1 MICKYILYFSYSN
14 IHMTMKNNKIALL
27 ISTLSLSIIM
37 TSCSDS
43 LSDNT
48 DGRLRYW
55 ISTLASDDFEGRAPG
70 TEGGQLTKN
79 FISQTFQ
86 DLDLDSIDGNY
97 FLDVPTS
104 EITLKDSSYLTLSFR
119 GNDRKMIN
127 GKEVVFWTKQARDYR
142 KIRDSEVVFVG
153 YGIVAPEYNWNDY
166 EGIDVTGKTVVILV
180 NDPGFATG
188 KLRLFNGRSMTYYG
202 RWTYKFEEAARQG
215 AAAAII
221 VHEEEPAAY
230 PWSVVENSWQG
241 PQLDLQRDD
250 LGADRVTLEG
260 WIRDKSLNDVLNFT
274 GFDYD
279 GLKQIALEKT
289 FSAFPLRGLTL
300 SSEIHNKV
308 RYLQSHNIAAIKKGN
323 VRPDEY
329 ILFMAHW
336 DHLGIMEL
344 TEPGQDIIVNGAVD
358 NATGVASVLEFAK
371 RFSEVETDRS
381 IMFLA
386 VTLEESGL
394 LGSEYFAKY
403 PPVDLSNIVAGF
415 NYDAILP
422 TGLTNDMVVVGY
434 GASELEDL
442 LEQELEKSGR
452 YINPDP
458 NPEKGYF
465 YRSDHIS
472 LAKRGVPMLYA
483 DGGFDLV
490 EGGKDAG
497 FAIEEEYRLNAYHGV
512 ADEYEESWN
521 LEGLN
526 QSIDVIFNISKE
538 LANNSQWPNWYEGN
552 EFKSTRDISRSGK

>member
-1 MICKYILYFSYSN
+1 
-14 IHMTMKNNKIALL
+14 MTMQINKTHSLL
-27 ISTLSLSIIM
+27 FLVGIFIFI

-43 LSDNT
+43 LSDTT

-55 ISTLASDDFEGRAPG
+55 ISTLSSDEFEGRAPG
-70 TEGGQLTKN
+70 TQGGQLTKN
-79 FISQTFQ
+79 FISKTFQ
-86 DLDLDSIDGNY
+86 DLNLDPVNDSY

-119 GNDRKMIN
+119 GNDRKMIT
-127 GKEVVFWTKQARDYR
+127 GDEVVFWTKQAREYR

-166 EGIDVTGKTVVILV
+166 EGIDVKGKTVVILV

-215 AAAAII
+215 AAAAIVI
-221 VHEEEPAAY
+221 HEEEPAAY

-250 LGADRVTLEG
+250 LGADRVILEG
-260 WIRDKSLNDVLNFT
+260 WIRDSTLTDVLNFT
-274 GFDYD
+274 GFNYES
-279 GLKQIALEKT
+279 LKEIALEKT

-308 RYLQSHNIAAIKKGN
+308 RYLQSHNIAAVKKGS
-323 VRPDEY
+323 VQPDEY

-336 DHLGIMEL
+336 DHLGFME
-344 TEPGQDIIVNGAVD
+344 GAQIGDDKIANGAVD
-358 NATGVASVLEFAK
+358 NATGVAAVFEFAK
-371 RFSEVETDRS
+371 RFSEIETDRS

-403 PPVDLSNIVAGF
+403 PPIDLSNIVAGF

-442 LEQELEKSGR
+442 LEDELSKSGR

-458 NPEKGYF
+458 NPDKGYF

-472 LAKRGVPMLYA
+472 FAKRGVPVLYA

-490 EGGKDAG
+490 DGGKEAG
-497 FAIEEEYRLNAYHGV
+497 FVIEEQYRLDAYHGV
-512 ADEYEESWN
+512 ADEYDESWN
-521 LEGLN
+521 LDGLN

-538 LANNSQWPNWYEGN
+538 LANSSQWPNWYEGN
-552 EFKSTRDISRSGK
+552 EFKSIRDASRSGK

>member
-1 MICKYILYFSYSN
+1 
-14 IHMTMKNNKIALL
+14 MKINKIHFSLIFLL
-27 ISTLSLSIIM
+27 GILIFI

-43 LSDNT
+43 LSDTT

-55 ISTLASDDFEGRAPG
+55 ISTLSSDEFEGRAPG

-79 FISQTFQ
+79 FISKTFQ
-86 DLDLDSIDGNY
+86 NLNLDPVDGSY
-97 FLDVPTS
+97 FLDVPAS

-119 GNDRKMIN
+119 GNDRKMIT
-127 GKEVVFWTKQARDYR
+127 GDEVVFWTKQARDYR

-166 EGIDVTGKTVVILV
+166 EGIDVKGKTVVILI

-250 LGADRVTLEG
+250 LGADRVILEG
-260 WIRDKSLNDVLNFT
+260 WIKDSILNDVLNFT

-279 GLKQIALEKT
+279 SLKQIALEKT

-308 RYLQSHNIAAIKKGN
+308 RYLQSHNIAAVKKGISH
-323 VRPDEY
+323 PDEY

-336 DHLGIMEL
+336 DHLGIVNSSQ
-344 TEPGQDIIVNGAVD
+344 PGENNIMNGAVD
-358 NATGVASVLEFAK
+358 NATGVAAILEFAK

-403 PPVDLSNIVAGF
+403 PPIDLANIVAGF
-415 NYDAILP
+415 NYDGILP

-442 LEQELEKSGR
+442 LENELVKSGR

-472 LAKRGVPMLYA
+472 FAKRGVPVLYA

-490 EGGKDAG
+490 AGGKVAG
-497 FAIEEEYRLNAYHGV
+497 FLIEEEYRVDAYHGV
-512 ADEYEESWN
+512 ADEYDESWD
-521 LEGLN
+521 LDGLN
-526 QSIDVIFNISKE
+526 QSIDVIFNISNE
-538 LANNSQWPNWYEGN
+538 LANSQQWPNWYDGN
-552 EFKSTRDISRSGK
+552 EFKSIRDASREGK

>member
-1 MICKYILYFSYSN
+1 
-14 IHMTMKNNKIALL
+14 MTMQINKTHSLL
-27 ISTLSLSIIM
+27 FLVGIFIFI

-43 LSDNT
+43 LSDTT

-55 ISTLASDDFEGRAPG
+55 ISTLSSDEFEGRAPG
-70 TEGGQLTKN
+70 TQGGQLTKN
-79 FISQTFQ
+79 FISKTFQ
-86 DLDLDSIDGNY
+86 DLNLDPVNDSY

-119 GNDRKMIN
+119 GNDRKMIT
-127 GKEVVFWTKQARDYR
+127 GDEVVFWTKQAREYR

-166 EGIDVTGKTVVILV
+166 EGIDVKGKTVVILV

-215 AAAAII
+215 AAAAIV

-250 LGADRVTLEG
+250 LGADRVILEG
-260 WIRDKSLNDVLNFT
+260 WIRDSTLTDVLNFT
-274 GFDYD
+274 GFNYES
-279 GLKQIALEKT
+279 LKEIALEKT

-308 RYLQSHNIAAIKKGN
+308 RYLQSHNIAAVKKGSAQ
-323 VRPDEY
+323 PDEY

-336 DHLGIMEL
+336 DHLGCME
-344 TEPGQDIIVNGAVD
+344 GAQIGDDKIANGAVD
-358 NATGVASVLEFAK
+358 NATGVAAVFELAK
-371 RFSEVETDRS
+371 RFSEIETDRY

-386 VTLEESGL
+386 ITLEESGL

-403 PPVDLSNIVAGF
+403 PPINLSNIVAGF

-442 LEQELEKSGR
+442 LEDELSKSGR

-458 NPEKGYF
+458 NPDKGYF

-472 LAKRGVPMLYA
+472 FAKRGVPVLYA

-490 EGGKDAG
+490 DGGKEAG
-497 FAIEEEYRLNAYHGV
+497 FIIEEQYRLDAYHGV
-512 ADEYEESWN
+512 ADEYNESWN
-521 LEGLN
+521 LDGLN

-538 LANNSQWPNWYEGN
+538 LANSSQWPNWYEGN
-552 EFKSTRDISRSGK
+552 EFKSIRDASRSGK

>member
-1 MICKYILYFSYSN
+1 
-14 IHMTMKNNKIALL
+14 MKINKIHSLL
-27 ISTLSLSIIM
+27 FLLGISIFISN
-37 TSCSDS
+37 CSDS
-43 LSDNT
+43 LSDTT

-55 ISTLASDDFEGRAPG
+55 ISTLSSDEFEGRAPG

-79 FISQTFQ
+79 FISKTFQ
-86 DLDLDSIDGNY
+86 DFDLDPVDGSY
-97 FLDVPTS
+97 FLDVPAS

-119 GNDRKMIN
+119 GNDRKMIT
-127 GKEVVFWTKQARDYR
+127 GDEVVFWTKQARDYR

-166 EGIDVTGKTVVILV
+166 EGVDVKGKTVVILI

-250 LGADRVTLEG
+250 LGADRVILEG
-260 WIRDKSLNDVLNFT
+260 WIKDNILNDVLNFT

-279 GLKQIALEKT
+279 SLKQIALEKT

-308 RYLQSHNIAAIKKGN
+308 RYLQSHNIVAVKKGI
-323 VRPDEY
+323 VYPDEY

-336 DHLGIMEL
+336 DHLGMIDSTQPGENNIM
-344 TEPGQDIIVNGAVD
+344 NGAVD
-358 NATGVASVLEFAK
+358 NATGVAAILEFAK

-403 PPVDLSNIVAGF
+403 PPIDLANIVAGF
-415 NYDAILP
+415 NYDGILP

-442 LEQELEKSGR
+442 LENELAKSGR

-472 LAKRGVPMLYA
+472 FAKRGVPVLYA

-490 EGGKDAG
+490 AGGKEAG
-497 FAIEEEYRLNAYHGV
+497 FLIEEQYRVDAYHGV
-512 ADEYEESWN
+512 ADEYDESWD
-521 LEGLN
+521 LDGLN
-526 QSIDVIFNISKE
+526 QSIDVIFNISNE
-538 LANNSQWPNWYEGN
+538 LANSQQWPNWYDGN
-552 EFKSTRDISRSGK
+552 EFKSIRDASREGK

>member
-260 WIRDKSLNDVLNFT
+260 WIRDESLNDVLNFT

-386 VTLEESGL
+386 VTLEESAL

>member
-1 MICKYILYFSYSN
+1 
-14 IHMTMKNNKIALL
+14 MKINKIHSLL
-27 ISTLSLSIIM
+27 FLLGISIFISN
-37 TSCSDS
+37 CSDS
-43 LSDNT
+43 LSDTT

-55 ISTLASDDFEGRAPG
+55 ISTLSSDEFEGRAPG

-79 FISQTFQ
+79 FISKTFQ
-86 DLDLDSIDGNY
+86 DFDLDPVDGSY
-97 FLDVPTS
+97 FLDVPAS

-119 GNDRKMIN
+119 GNDRKMIT
-127 GKEVVFWTKQARDYR
+127 GDEVVFWTKQARDYR

-166 EGIDVTGKTVVILV
+166 EGVDVKGKTVVILI

-250 LGADRVTLEG
+250 LGADRVILEG
-260 WIRDKSLNDVLNFT
+260 WIKDNILNDVLNFT

-279 GLKQIALEKT
+279 SLKQIALEKT

-308 RYLQSHNIAAIKKGN
+308 RYLQSHNIAAVKKGI
-323 VRPDEY
+323 VYPEEY

-336 DHLGIMEL
+336 DHLGMIDSTQPGENNIM
-344 TEPGQDIIVNGAVD
+344 NGAVD
-358 NATGVASVLEFAK
+358 NATGVAAILEFAK

-403 PPVDLSNIVAGF
+403 PPIDLANIVAGF
-415 NYDAILP
+415 NYDGILP

-442 LEQELEKSGR
+442 LENELAKSGR

-472 LAKRGVPMLYA
+472 FAKRGVPVLYA

-490 EGGKDAG
+490 AGGKEAG
-497 FAIEEEYRLNAYHGV
+497 FLIEEQYRVDAYHGV
-512 ADEYEESWN
+512 ADEYDESWD
-521 LEGLN
+521 LDGLN
-526 QSIDVIFNISKE
+526 QSIDVIFNISNE
-538 LANNSQWPNWYEGN
+538 LANSQQWPNWYDGN
-552 EFKSTRDISRSGK
+552 EFKSIRDASREGK

>member
-1 MICKYILYFSYSN
+1 MKINKTHFLITILVS
-14 IHMTMKNNKIALL
+14 LL
-27 ISTLSLSIIM
+27 LLTN
-37 TSCSDS
+37 CSDS
-43 LSDNT
+43 LSDTT

-55 ISTLASDDFEGRAPG
+55 ISTLSSDEFEGRAPG

-86 DLDLDSIDGNY
+86 DFNLDPIDGNY
-97 FLDVPTS
+97 FLEVPTS
-104 EITLKDSSYLTLSFR
+104 ELTLKNSSYLTLSFR
-119 GNDRKMIN
+119 GNDRKMIT
-127 GKEVVFWTKQARDYR
+127 GKEVVFWTKQTREYR

-166 EGIDVTGKTVVILV
+166 EGVDVKGKTVVILV

-241 PQLDLQRDD
+241 PQLDLQRED
-250 LGADRVTLEG
+250 LGADRVILEA
-260 WIRDKSLNDVLNFT
+260 WIRDDTLNDVLNFT
-274 GFDYD
+274 GFNYES
-279 GLKQIALEKT
+279 LKEIALEKT
-289 FSAFPLRGLTL
+289 FSAFSLRGLTL

-308 RYLQSHNIAAIKKGN
+308 RYLQSHNIAAVKKGS

-336 DHLGIMEL
+336 DHLGVMDSIK
-344 TEPGQDIIVNGAVD
+344 PGEDNIVNGAVD
-358 NATGVASVLEFAK
+358 NATGVAAVLEFAK
-371 RFSEVETDRS
+371 RFSEINTHRS

-403 PPVDLSNIVAGF
+403 PPIDLTNIVAGF

-442 LEQELEKSGR
+442 LEDELEKSGR
-452 YINPDP
+452 YVNPDP

-490 EGGKDAG
+490 KGGKEAG
-497 FAIEEEYRLNAYHGV
+497 FLIEEQYRLDAYHGV
-512 ADEYEESWN
+512 ADEYDESWD

-526 QSIDVIFNISKE
+526 QSIDVIFNISNE
-538 LANNSQWPNWYEGN
+538 LANSSQWPNWYEGN
-552 EFKSTRDISRSGK
+552 EFKSIRDLSRAGR

>member
-1 MICKYILYFSYSN
+1 
-14 IHMTMKNNKIALL
+14 
-27 ISTLSLSIIM
+27 
-37 TSCSDS
+37 
-43 LSDNT
+43 
-48 DGRLRYW
+48 
-55 ISTLASDDFEGRAPG
+55 
-70 TEGGQLTKN
+70 
-79 FISQTFQ
+79 
-86 DLDLDSIDGNY
+86 
-97 FLDVPTS
+97 
-104 EITLKDSSYLTLSFR
+104 
-119 GNDRKMIN
+119 
-127 GKEVVFWTKQARDYR
+127 
-142 KIRDSEVVFVG
+142 
-153 YGIVAPEYNWNDY
+153 
-166 EGIDVTGKTVVILV
+166 
-180 NDPGFATG
+180 
-188 KLRLFNGRSMTYYG
+188 
-202 RWTYKFEEAARQG
+202 
-215 AAAAII
+215 
-221 VHEEEPAAY
+221 
-230 PWSVVENSWQG
+230 
-241 PQLDLQRDD
+241 
-250 LGADRVTLEG
+250 
-260 WIRDKSLNDVLNFT
+260 
-274 GFDYD
+274 
-279 GLKQIALEKT
+279 
-289 FSAFPLRGLTL
+289 
-300 SSEIHNKV
+300 
-308 RYLQSHNIAAIKKGN
+308 
-323 VRPDEY
+323 
-329 ILFMAHW
+329 MAHW
-336 DHLGIMEL
+336 DHLGMMEL

-497 FAIEEEYRLNAYHGV
+497 FAIGEEYRLNAYHGV

>member
-1 MICKYILYFSYSN
+1 
-14 IHMTMKNNKIALL
+14 MKINKIHSSLL
-27 ISTLSLSIIM
+27 FLLGISIFI

-43 LSDNT
+43 LSDTT

-55 ISTLASDDFEGRAPG
+55 ISTLSSDEFEGRAPG

-79 FISQTFQ
+79 FISKTFQ
-86 DLDLDSIDGNY
+86 NLNLEPVDGSY
-97 FLDVPTS
+97 FLDVPAS

-119 GNDRKMIN
+119 GNDRKMIT
-127 GKEVVFWTKQARDYR
+127 GDEVVFWTKQARDYR

-153 YGIVAPEYNWNDY
+153 YGIVAPEYNWDDY
-166 EGIDVTGKTVVILV
+166 EGIDVKGKTVVILI

-250 LGADRVTLEG
+250 LGADRVILEG
-260 WIRDKSLNDVLNFT
+260 WIKDSILNDVLNFT

-279 GLKQIALEKT
+279 SLKQIALEKT

-308 RYLQSHNIAAIKKGN
+308 RYLQSHNIAAVKKGIAY
-323 VRPDEY
+323 PDEY

-336 DHLGIMEL
+336 DHLGIVNSSQ
-344 TEPGQDIIVNGAVD
+344 PGENNIMNGAVD
-358 NATGVASVLEFAK
+358 NATGVAAILEFAK

-403 PPVDLSNIVAGF
+403 PPIDLANIVAGF
-415 NYDAILP
+415 NYDGILP

-442 LEQELEKSGR
+442 LENELVKSGR

-472 LAKRGVPMLYA
+472 FAKRGVPVLYA

-490 EGGKDAG
+490 AGGKEAG
-497 FAIEEEYRLNAYHGV
+497 FLIEEEYRVDAYHGV
-512 ADEYEESWN
+512 ADEYDESWD
-521 LEGLN
+521 LDGLN
-526 QSIDVIFNISKE
+526 QSIDVIFNISNE
-538 LANNSQWPNWYEGN
+538 LANSQQWPNWYDGN
-552 EFKSTRDISRSGK
+552 EFKSIRDASREGK

>member
-1 MICKYILYFSYSN
+1 
-14 IHMTMKNNKIALL
+14 MKINKIHSLL
-27 ISTLSLSIIM
+27 FLLGISIFISN
-37 TSCSDS
+37 CSDS
-43 LSDNT
+43 LSDTT

-55 ISTLASDDFEGRAPG
+55 ISTLSSDEFEGRAPG

-79 FISQTFQ
+79 FISKTFQ
-86 DLDLDSIDGNY
+86 DFDLDPVDGSY
-97 FLDVPTS
+97 FLDVPAS

-119 GNDRKMIN
+119 GNDRKMIT
-127 GKEVVFWTKQARDYR
+127 GDEVVFWTKQARDYR

-166 EGIDVTGKTVVILV
+166 EGVDVKGKTVVILI

-250 LGADRVTLEG
+250 LGADRVILEG
-260 WIRDKSLNDVLNFT
+260 WIKDNILNDVLNFT

-279 GLKQIALEKT
+279 SLKQIALEKT

-308 RYLQSHNIAAIKKGN
+308 RYLQSHNIAAVKKGI
-323 VRPDEY
+323 VYPDEY

-336 DHLGIMEL
+336 DHLGMIDSTQPGENNIM
-344 TEPGQDIIVNGAVD
+344 NGAVD
-358 NATGVASVLEFAK
+358 NATGVAAILEFAK

-403 PPVDLSNIVAGF
+403 PPIDLANIVAGF
-415 NYDAILP
+415 NYDGILP

-442 LEQELEKSGR
+442 LENELAKSGR

-472 LAKRGVPMLYA
+472 FAKRGVPVLYA

-490 EGGKDAG
+490 AGGKEAG
-497 FAIEEEYRLNAYHGV
+497 FLIEEQYRVDAYHGV
-512 ADEYEESWN
+512 ADEYDQSWD
-521 LEGLN
+521 LDGLN
-526 QSIDVIFNISKE
+526 QSIDVIFNISNE
-538 LANNSQWPNWYEGN
+538 LANSQQWPNWYDGN
-552 EFKSTRDISRSGK
+552 EFKSIRDASREGK

>member
-1 MICKYILYFSYSN
+1 
-14 IHMTMKNNKIALL
+14 MKINKIHSLL
-27 ISTLSLSIIM
+27 FLLGISIFISN
-37 TSCSDS
+37 CSDS
-43 LSDNT
+43 LSDTT

-55 ISTLASDDFEGRAPG
+55 ISTLSSDEFEGRAPG

-79 FISQTFQ
+79 FISKTFQ
-86 DLDLDSIDGNY
+86 DFDLDPVDGSY
-97 FLDVPTS
+97 FLDVPAS

-119 GNDRKMIN
+119 GNDRKMIT
-127 GKEVVFWTKQARDYR
+127 GDEVVFWTKQARDYR

-166 EGIDVTGKTVVILV
+166 EGVDVKGKTVVILI

-250 LGADRVTLEG
+250 LGADRVILEG
-260 WIRDKSLNDVLNFT
+260 WIKDNILNDVLNFT

-279 GLKQIALEKT
+279 SLKQIALEKT

-308 RYLQSHNIAAIKKGN
+308 RYLQSHNIAAVKKGI
-323 VRPDEY
+323 VYPDEY

-336 DHLGIMEL
+336 DHLGMIDSTQPGENNIM
-344 TEPGQDIIVNGAVD
+344 NGAVD
-358 NATGVASVLEFAK
+358 NATGVAAILEFAK

-403 PPVDLSNIVAGF
+403 PPIDLANIVAGF
-415 NYDAILP
+415 NYDGILP

-442 LEQELEKSGR
+442 LENELAKSGR

-472 LAKRGVPMLYA
+472 FAKRGVPVLYA

-490 EGGKDAG
+490 AGGKEAG
-497 FAIEEEYRLNAYHGV
+497 FLIEEQYRVDAYHGV
-512 ADEYEESWN
+512 ADEYDESWD
-521 LEGLN
+521 LDGLN
-526 QSIDVIFNISKE
+526 QSIDVIFNISNE
-538 LANNSQWPNWYEGN
+538 LANSQQWPNWYDGN
-552 EFKSTRDISRSGK
+552 EFKSIRDTSREGK

>member
-1 MICKYILYFSYSN
+1 
-14 IHMTMKNNKIALL
+14 MTMKINKNHLYCYIALFLFL
-27 ISTLSLSIIM
+27 ISG
-37 TSCSDS
+37 CSDS
-43 LSDNT
+43 LSDTT

-55 ISTLASDDFEGRAPG
+55 ISTLSSDKFEGRAPG
-70 TEGGQLTKN
+70 TEGGKLTKN
-79 FISQTFQ
+79 FISKTFQ
-86 DLDLDSIDGNY
+86 DLDLDPINGNY
-97 FLDVPTS
+97 LLEVPAS

-119 GNDRKMIN
+119 GNDRKMIT
-127 GKEVVFWTKQARDYR
+127 GQEVVFWTKHAREYR

-166 EGIDVTGKTVVILV
+166 DGIDVEGKTVVILI

-215 AAAAII
+215 ASAAII
-221 VHEEEPAAY
+221 IHEDEPAAY

-250 LGADRVTLEG
+250 LGADRVILEG
-260 WIRDKSLNDVLNFT
+260 WIRDNTINEVLNFT
-274 GFDYD
+274 GFDYES
-279 GLKQIALEKT
+279 LKEIALEKT
-289 FSAFPLRGLTL
+289 FSAFSLRGLTL

-308 RYLQSHNIAAIKKGN
+308 RYLQSHNVAAIKKGFLK
-323 VRPDEY
+323 PEEY

-336 DHLGIMEL
+336 DHLGIMK
-344 TEPGQDIIVNGAVD
+344 DVKDNKDNIANGAVD
-358 NATGVASVLEFAK
+358 NATGVAAVLEFAK
-371 RFSEVETDRS
+371 RFSDVKTERS
-381 IMFLA
+381 VMFLA
-386 VTLEESGL
+386 ITLEESGL

-403 PPVDLSNIVAGF
+403 PPIELSNIVAGF

-442 LEQELEKSGR
+442 LEVELEKSNR

-472 LAKRGVPMLYA
+472 FAKRGVPVLYA

-490 EGGKDAG
+490 GGGKEAG
-497 FAIEEEYRLNAYHGV
+497 FLIEEKYRMDAYHGV
-512 ADEYEESWN
+512 EDEYDKSWD
-521 LEGLN
+521 LDGLN
-526 QSIDVIFNISKE
+526 QSIDVIFNISND
-538 LANNSQWPNWYEGN
+538 LANSSQWPNWYEGN
-552 EFKSTRDISRSGK
+552 EFKSIRDLSRGNK

>member
-1 MICKYILYFSYSN
+1 
-14 IHMTMKNNKIALL
+14 MTMKINKTQFLL
-27 ISTLSLSIIM
+27 TILSVSIILM
-37 TSCSDS
+37 SCSDS
-43 LSDNT
+43 LSDTT

-55 ISTLASDDFEGRAPG
+55 ISTLASDEFEGRAPG

-79 FISQTFQ
+79 FISKTFQ
-86 DLDLDSIDGNY
+86 DLDLEPVNGNY
-97 FLDVPTS
+97 LLDVPAS
-104 EITLKDSSYLTLSFR
+104 EITLKDSSYLTMSFR
-119 GNDRKMIN
+119 GNDRKMIA
-127 GKEVVFWTKQARDYR
+127 GKEVVFWTKQAREYR

-166 EGIDVTGKTVVILV
+166 EGIDVQGKTVVILI

-250 LGADRVTLEG
+250 LGADRVILEG
-260 WIRDKSLNDVLNFT
+260 WIRDNALDDILNFT
-274 GFDYD
+274 GFNYES
-279 GLKQIALEKT
+279 LKEIALEKT
-289 FSAFPLRGLTL
+289 FSPFSLRGLTL

-308 RYLQSHNIAAIKKGN
+308 RYLLSHNVAALKKGTEKA
-323 VRPDEY
+323 DEY

-336 DHLGIMEL
+336 DHLGIMDGI
-344 TEPGQDIIVNGAVD
+344 EPGEDSIANGAVD
-358 NATGVASVLEFAK
+358 NATGIAAVLEFAK
-371 RFSEVETDRS
+371 RFSEIDTQRS

-386 VTLEESGL
+386 LTLEESGL

-403 PPVDLSNIVAGF
+403 PPIDLDNIVAGF

-442 LEQELEKSGR
+442 LEDELVKSGR

-472 LAKRGVPMLYA
+472 FAKRGVPVLYA

-490 EGGKDAG
+490 DGGREIG
-497 FAIEEEYRLNAYHGV
+497 FIIEEQYRLDAYHGV
-512 ADEYEESWN
+512 ADEYDESWN
-521 LEGLN
+521 LDGLN
-526 QSIDVIFNISKE
+526 QSIDVIFNISNE
-538 LANNSQWPNWYEGN
+538 LANSSQWPNWYEGN
-552 EFKSTRDISRSGK
+552 EFKAIRDLSRSSQ

>member
-1 MICKYILYFSYSN
+1 
-14 IHMTMKNNKIALL
+14 MKINKIHSSLIFLL
-27 ISTLSLSIIM
+27 GISIFI

-43 LSDNT
+43 LSDTT

-55 ISTLASDDFEGRAPG
+55 ISTLSSDEFEGRAPG

-79 FISQTFQ
+79 FISKTFQ
-86 DLDLDSIDGNY
+86 NLNLDPVDGSY
-97 FLDVPTS
+97 FLDVPAS

-119 GNDRKMIN
+119 GNDRKMIT
-127 GKEVVFWTKQARDYR
+127 GDEVVFWTKQARDYR

-166 EGIDVTGKTVVILV
+166 EGIDVKGKTVVILI

-250 LGADRVTLEG
+250 LGADRVILEG
-260 WIRDKSLNDVLNFT
+260 WIKDSILNDVLNFT

-279 GLKQIALEKT
+279 SLKQIALEKT

-308 RYLQSHNIAAIKKGN
+308 RYLQSHNIAAIKKGIAY
-323 VRPDEY
+323 PDEY

-336 DHLGIMEL
+336 DHLGIVNSSQ
-344 TEPGQDIIVNGAVD
+344 PGENNIKNGAVD
-358 NATGVASVLEFAK
+358 NATGVAAILEFAK

-403 PPVDLSNIVAGF
+403 PPIDLANIVAGF
-415 NYDAILP
+415 NYDGILP

-442 LEQELEKSGR
+442 LENELVKSGR

-472 LAKRGVPMLYA
+472 FAKRGVPVLYA

-490 EGGKDAG
+490 AGGKEAG
-497 FAIEEEYRLNAYHGV
+497 FLIEEEYRVDAYHGV
-512 ADEYEESWN
+512 ADEYDESWD
-521 LEGLN
+521 LDGLN
-526 QSIDVIFNISKE
+526 QSIDVIFNISNE
-538 LANNSQWPNWYEGN
+538 LANSQQWPNWYDGN
-552 EFKSTRDISRSGK
+552 EFKSIRDASREGK

>member
-1 MICKYILYFSYSN
+1 
-14 IHMTMKNNKIALL
+14 MKINKIHSSLIFLL
-27 ISTLSLSIIM
+27 GISIFI

-43 LSDNT
+43 LSDTT

-55 ISTLASDDFEGRAPG
+55 ISTLSSDEFEGRAPG

-79 FISQTFQ
+79 FISKTFQ
-86 DLDLDSIDGNY
+86 NLNLDPVDGSY
-97 FLDVPTS
+97 FLDVPAS

-119 GNDRKMIN
+119 GNDRKMIT
-127 GKEVVFWTKQARDYR
+127 GDEVVFWTKQARDYR

-166 EGIDVTGKTVVILV
+166 EGIDVKGKTVVILI

-250 LGADRVTLEG
+250 LGADRVILEG
-260 WIRDKSLNDVLNFT
+260 WIKDGILNDVLNFT

-279 GLKQIALEKT
+279 SLKQIALEKT

-308 RYLQSHNIAAIKKGN
+308 RYLQSHNIAAVKKGISH
-323 VRPDEY
+323 PDEY

-336 DHLGIMEL
+336 DHLGIVNSSQ
-344 TEPGQDIIVNGAVD
+344 PGENNIMNGAVD
-358 NATGVASVLEFAK
+358 NATGVAAILEFAK

-403 PPVDLSNIVAGF
+403 PPIDLANIVAGF
-415 NYDAILP
+415 NYDGILP

-442 LEQELEKSGR
+442 LENELVKSGR

-472 LAKRGVPMLYA
+472 FAKRGVPVLYA

-490 EGGKDAG
+490 AGGKEAG
-497 FAIEEEYRLNAYHGV
+497 FLIEEEYRVDAYHGV
-512 ADEYEESWN
+512 ADEYDESWD
-521 LEGLN
+521 LDGLN
-526 QSIDVIFNISKE
+526 QSIDVIFNISNE
-538 LANNSQWPNWYEGN
+538 LANSQQWPNWYDGN
-552 EFKSTRDISRSGK
+552 EFKSIRDASREGK

>member
-1 MICKYILYFSYSN
+1 
-14 IHMTMKNNKIALL
+14 MKINKIHSLL
-27 ISTLSLSIIM
+27 FLLGISIFISN
-37 TSCSDS
+37 CSDS
-43 LSDNT
+43 LSDTT

-55 ISTLASDDFEGRAPG
+55 ISTLSSDEFEGRAPG

-79 FISQTFQ
+79 FISKTFQ
-86 DLDLDSIDGNY
+86 DFDLDPVDGSY
-97 FLDVPTS
+97 FLDVPAS

-119 GNDRKMIN
+119 GNDRKMIT
-127 GKEVVFWTKQARDYR
+127 GDEVVFWTKQARDYR

-166 EGIDVTGKTVVILV
+166 EGVDVKGKTVVILI

-250 LGADRVTLEG
+250 LGADRVILEG
-260 WIRDKSLNDVLNFT
+260 WIKDNILNDVLNFT

-279 GLKQIALEKT
+279 SLKQIALEKT

-308 RYLQSHNIAAIKKGN
+308 RYLQSHNIAAVKKGI
-323 VRPDEY
+323 VYPDEY

-336 DHLGIMEL
+336 DHLGMIDSTQPGENNIM
-344 TEPGQDIIVNGAVD
+344 NGAVD
-358 NATGVASVLEFAK
+358 NAAGVAAILEFAK

-403 PPVDLSNIVAGF
+403 PPIDLANIVAGF
-415 NYDAILP
+415 NYDGILP

-442 LEQELEKSGR
+442 LENELAKSGR

-472 LAKRGVPMLYA
+472 FAKRGVPVLYA

-490 EGGKDAG
+490 AGGKEAG
-497 FAIEEEYRLNAYHGV
+497 FLIEEQYRVDAYHGV
-512 ADEYEESWN
+512 ADEYDESWN
-521 LEGLN
+521 LDGLN
-526 QSIDVIFNISKE
+526 QSIDVIFNISNE
-538 LANNSQWPNWYEGN
+538 LANSQQWPNWYDGN
-552 EFKSTRDISRSGK
+552 EFKSIRDASREGK

>member
-1 MICKYILYFSYSN
+1 
-14 IHMTMKNNKIALL
+14 MKINKIHSSLIFLL
-27 ISTLSLSIIM
+27 GISIFI

-43 LSDNT
+43 LSDTT
-48 DGRLRYW
+48 DGRLRHW
-55 ISTLASDDFEGRAPG
+55 ISTLSSDEFEGRAPG

-79 FISQTFQ
+79 FISKTFQ
-86 DLDLDSIDGNY
+86 NLNLDPVDGSY
-97 FLDVPTS
+97 FLDVPAS

-119 GNDRKMIN
+119 GNDRKMIT
-127 GKEVVFWTKQARDYR
+127 GDEVVFWTKQARDYR

-153 YGIVAPEYNWNDY
+153 YGIVAPEYNWDDY
-166 EGIDVTGKTVVILV
+166 EGIDVKGKTVVILI

-250 LGADRVTLEG
+250 LGADRVILEG
-260 WIRDKSLNDVLNFT
+260 WIKDSILNDVLNFT

-279 GLKQIALEKT
+279 SLKQIALEKT

-300 SSEIHNKV
+300 NSEIHNKV
-308 RYLQSHNIAAIKKGN
+308 RYLQSHNIAAVKKGISH
-323 VRPDEY
+323 PDEY

-336 DHLGIMEL
+336 DHLGIVNSSQ
-344 TEPGQDIIVNGAVD
+344 PGENNIMNGAVD
-358 NATGVASVLEFAK
+358 NATGVAAILEFAK
-371 RFSEVETDRS
+371 RFSEVETNRS

-403 PPVDLSNIVAGF
+403 PPIDLANIVAGF
-415 NYDAILP
+415 NYDGILP

-442 LEQELEKSGR
+442 LENELVKSGR

-472 LAKRGVPMLYA
+472 FAKRGVPVLYA

-490 EGGKDAG
+490 AGGKEAG
-497 FAIEEEYRLNAYHGV
+497 FLIEEEYRVDAYHGV
-512 ADEYEESWN
+512 ADEYDESWD
-521 LEGLN
+521 LDGLN
-526 QSIDVIFNISKE
+526 QSIDVIFNISNE
-538 LANNSQWPNWYEGN
+538 LANSQQWPNWYDGN
-552 EFKSTRDISRSGK
+552 EFKSIRDLSRSGK

>member
-1 MICKYILYFSYSN
+1 
-14 IHMTMKNNKIALL
+14 MKINKIHSSLL
-27 ISTLSLSIIM
+27 FLLGISIFI

-43 LSDNT
+43 LSDTT

-55 ISTLASDDFEGRAPG
+55 ISTLSSDEFEGRAPG

-79 FISQTFQ
+79 FISKTFQ
-86 DLDLDSIDGNY
+86 NLNLDPVDGSY
-97 FLDVPTS
+97 FLDVPAS

-119 GNDRKMIN
+119 GNDRKMIT
-127 GKEVVFWTKQARDYR
+127 GDEVVFWTKQARDYR

-166 EGIDVTGKTVVILV
+166 EGIDVKGKTVVILI

-250 LGADRVTLEG
+250 LGADRVILEG
-260 WIRDKSLNDVLNFT
+260 WIKDSILNDVLNFT

-279 GLKQIALEKT
+279 SLKQIALEKT

-308 RYLQSHNIAAIKKGN
+308 RYLQSHNIAAVKKGIAY
-323 VRPDEY
+323 PDEY

-336 DHLGIMEL
+336 DHLGIVNSSQ
-344 TEPGQDIIVNGAVD
+344 PGVNNIMNGAVD
-358 NATGVASVLEFAK
+358 NATGVAAILEFAK

-381 IMFLA
+381 IIFLA

-403 PPVDLSNIVAGF
+403 PPIDLANIVAGF
-415 NYDAILP
+415 NYDGILP

-442 LEQELEKSGR
+442 LENELVKSGR

-472 LAKRGVPMLYA
+472 FAKRGVPVLYA

-490 EGGKDAG
+490 AGGKEAG
-497 FAIEEEYRLNAYHGV
+497 FLIEEEYRVDAYHGV
-512 ADEYEESWN
+512 ADEYDESWD
-521 LEGLN
+521 LDGLN
-526 QSIDVIFNISKE
+526 QSIDVIFNISNE
-538 LANNSQWPNWYEGN
+538 LANSQQWPNWYDGN
-552 EFKSTRDISRSGK
+552 EFKSIRDASREGK

>member
-1 MICKYILYFSYSN
+1 
-14 IHMTMKNNKIALL
+14 MKINKIHSLL
-27 ISTLSLSIIM
+27 FLLGISIFISN
-37 TSCSDS
+37 CSDS
-43 LSDNT
+43 LSDTT

-55 ISTLASDDFEGRAPG
+55 ISTLSSDEFEGRAPG

-79 FISQTFQ
+79 FISKTFQ
-86 DLDLDSIDGNY
+86 DFDLDTVDGSY
-97 FLDVPTS
+97 FLDVPAS

-119 GNDRKMIN
+119 GNDRKMIT
-127 GKEVVFWTKQARDYR
+127 GDEVVFWTKQARDYR

-166 EGIDVTGKTVVILV
+166 EGVDVKGKTVVILI

-250 LGADRVTLEG
+250 LGADRVILEG
-260 WIRDKSLNDVLNFT
+260 WIKDNILNDVLNFT

-279 GLKQIALEKT
+279 SLKQIALEKT

-308 RYLQSHNIAAIKKGN
+308 RYLQSHNIAAVKKGI
-323 VRPDEY
+323 VYPDEY

-336 DHLGIMEL
+336 DHLGMIDSTQPGENNIM
-344 TEPGQDIIVNGAVD
+344 NGAVD
-358 NATGVASVLEFAK
+358 NATGVAAILEFAK

-403 PPVDLSNIVAGF
+403 PPIDLANIVAGF
-415 NYDAILP
+415 NYDGILP

-442 LEQELEKSGR
+442 LENELAKSGR

-472 LAKRGVPMLYA
+472 FAKRGVPVLYA

-490 EGGKDAG
+490 AGGKEAG
-497 FAIEEEYRLNAYHGV
+497 FLIEEQYRVDAYHGV
-512 ADEYEESWN
+512 ADEYDESWN
-521 LEGLN
+521 LDGLN
-526 QSIDVIFNISKE
+526 QSIDVIFNISNE
-538 LANNSQWPNWYEGN
+538 LANSQQWPNWYDGN
-552 EFKSTRDISRSGK
+552 EFKSIRDASREGK

>member
-1 MICKYILYFSYSN
+1 
-14 IHMTMKNNKIALL
+14 MKINKIHSSLL
-27 ISTLSLSIIM
+27 FLLGISIFI

-43 LSDNT
+43 LSDTT

-55 ISTLASDDFEGRAPG
+55 ISTLSSDEFEGRAPG

-79 FISQTFQ
+79 FISKTFQ
-86 DLDLDSIDGNY
+86 NLNLDPVDGSY
-97 FLDVPTS
+97 FLDVPAS

-119 GNDRKMIN
+119 GNDRKMIT
-127 GKEVVFWTKQARDYR
+127 GDEVVFWTKQARDYR

-166 EGIDVTGKTVVILV
+166 EGIDVKGKTVVILI

-188 KLRLFNGRSMTYYG
+188 KLRLFNGKSMTYYG

-221 VHEEEPAAY
+221 VHVEEPAAY

-250 LGADRVTLEG
+250 LGADRVILEG
-260 WIRDKSLNDVLNFT
+260 WIKDSILNDVLNFT

-279 GLKQIALEKT
+279 SLKQIALEKT

-308 RYLQSHNIAAIKKGN
+308 RYLQSHNIAAVKKGIAY
-323 VRPDEY
+323 PDEY

-336 DHLGIMEL
+336 DHLGIVNSSQTGENNIM
-344 TEPGQDIIVNGAVD
+344 NGAVD
-358 NATGVASVLEFAK
+358 NATGVAAILEFAK

-403 PPVDLSNIVAGF
+403 PPIDLANIVAGF
-415 NYDAILP
+415 NYDGILP

-442 LEQELEKSGR
+442 LENELVKSGR

-472 LAKRGVPMLYA
+472 FAKRGVPVLYA

-490 EGGKDAG
+490 AGGKEAG
-497 FAIEEEYRLNAYHGV
+497 FLIEEEYRVDAYHGV
-512 ADEYEESWN
+512 ADEYDESWD
-521 LEGLN
+521 LDGLN
-526 QSIDVIFNISKE
+526 QSIDVIFNISNE
-538 LANNSQWPNWYEGN
+538 LANSQQWPNWYDGN
-552 EFKSTRDISRSGK
+552 EFKSIRDASREGK

>member
-1 MICKYILYFSYSN
+1 
-14 IHMTMKNNKIALL
+14 MKINKIHSSLL
-27 ISTLSLSIIM
+27 FLLGISIFI

-43 LSDNT
+43 LSDTT

-55 ISTLASDDFEGRAPG
+55 ISTLSSDEFEGRAPG

-79 FISQTFQ
+79 FISKTFQ
-86 DLDLDSIDGNY
+86 NLNLEPVDGSY
-97 FLDVPTS
+97 FLDVPAS

-119 GNDRKMIN
+119 GNDRKMIT
-127 GKEVVFWTKQARDYR
+127 GDEVVFWTKQARDYR

-166 EGIDVTGKTVVILV
+166 EGIDVKGKTVVILI

-250 LGADRVTLEG
+250 LGADRVILEG
-260 WIRDKSLNDVLNFT
+260 WIKDSILNDVLNFT

-279 GLKQIALEKT
+279 SLKQIALEKT

-308 RYLQSHNIAAIKKGN
+308 RYLQSHNIAAVKKGIAY
-323 VRPDEY
+323 PDEY

-336 DHLGIMEL
+336 DHLGIVNSSQ
-344 TEPGQDIIVNGAVD
+344 PGENNIMNGAVD
-358 NATGVASVLEFAK
+358 NATGVAAILEFAK

-403 PPVDLSNIVAGF
+403 PPIDLANIVAGF
-415 NYDAILP
+415 NYDGILP

-442 LEQELEKSGR
+442 LENELVKSGR

-472 LAKRGVPMLYA
+472 FAKRGVPVLYA

-490 EGGKDAG
+490 AGGKEAG
-497 FAIEEEYRLNAYHGV
+497 FLIEEEYRVDAYHGV
-512 ADEYEESWN
+512 ADEYDESWD
-521 LEGLN
+521 LDGLN
-526 QSIDVIFNISKE
+526 QSIDVIFNISNE
-538 LANNSQWPNWYEGN
+538 LANSQQWPNWYDGN
-552 EFKSTRDISRSGK
+552 EFKSIRDASREGK

>member
-1 MICKYILYFSYSN
+1 
-14 IHMTMKNNKIALL
+14 MTMKINKTHFLITILVSLL
-27 ISTLSLSIIM
+27 LLTN
-37 TSCSDS
+37 CSDS
-43 LSDNT
+43 LSDTT

-55 ISTLASDDFEGRAPG
+55 ISTLSSDEFEGRAPG

-86 DLDLDSIDGNY
+86 DFNLDPIDGNY
-97 FLDVPTS
+97 FLEVPTS
-104 EITLKDSSYLTLSFR
+104 ELTLKDSSYLTLSFR
-119 GNDRKMIN
+119 GNDRKMIT
-127 GKEVVFWTKQARDYR
+127 GKEVVFWTKQTREYR

-166 EGIDVTGKTVVILV
+166 EEVDVKGKTVVILV

-250 LGADRVTLEG
+250 LGADRVILEG
-260 WIRDKSLNDVLNFT
+260 WIRDHTLNDVLNFT
-274 GFDYD
+274 GFNYEL
-279 GLKQIALEKT
+279 LKEIALEKT

-308 RYLQSHNIAAIKKGN
+308 RYLQSHNIAAVKKGS

-336 DHLGIMEL
+336 DHLGVMDSIK
-344 TEPGQDIIVNGAVD
+344 PGEDNIANGAVD
-358 NATGVASVLEFAK
+358 NATGVAAVLEFAK
-371 RFSEVETDRS
+371 RFSQIDTDRS

-403 PPVDLSNIVAGF
+403 PPIDLTNIVAGF

-422 TGLTNDMVVVGY
+422 TGLTKDMVVVGY

-442 LEQELEKSGR
+442 LEDELEKSGR
-452 YINPDP
+452 YVNPDP

-490 EGGKDAG
+490 KGGKEAG
-497 FAIEEEYRLNAYHGV
+497 FLIEEQYRLNAYHGV
-512 ADEYEESWN
+512 ADEYDELWD
-521 LEGLN
+521 LAGLN
-526 QSIDVIFNISKE
+526 QSIDVIFNISNE
-538 LANNSQWPNWYEGN
+538 LANSSQWPNWYEGN
-552 EFKSTRDISRSGK
+552 EFKSIRDLSRAGR

>member
-1 MICKYILYFSYSN
+1 
-14 IHMTMKNNKIALL
+14 MTMQINKTHSLL
-27 ISTLSLSIIM
+27 FLVGIFIFI

-43 LSDNT
+43 LSDTT

-55 ISTLASDDFEGRAPG
+55 ISTLSSDEFEGRAPG
-70 TEGGQLTKN
+70 TQGGQLTKN
-79 FISQTFQ
+79 FISKTFQ
-86 DLDLDSIDGNY
+86 DLNLDPVNDSY

-119 GNDRKMIN
+119 GNDRKMIT
-127 GKEVVFWTKQARDYR
+127 GDEVVFWTKQAREYR

-166 EGIDVTGKTVVILV
+166 EGIDVKGKTVVILV

-215 AAAAII
+215 AAAAIV

-250 LGADRVTLEG
+250 LGADRVILEG
-260 WIRDKSLNDVLNFT
+260 WIRDSTLTDVLNFT
-274 GFDYD
+274 GFNYES
-279 GLKQIALEKT
+279 LKEIALEKT

-308 RYLQSHNIAAIKKGN
+308 RYLQSHNIAAVKKGS
-323 VRPDEY
+323 VQPDEY

-336 DHLGIMEL
+336 DHLGFME
-344 TEPGQDIIVNGAVD
+344 GAQMGDDKIANGAVD
-358 NATGVASVLEFAK
+358 NATGVAAVFEFAK
-371 RFSEVETDRS
+371 RFSEIETDRS

-403 PPVDLSNIVAGF
+403 PPIDLSNIVAGF

-442 LEQELEKSGR
+442 LEDELSKSGR

-458 NPEKGYF
+458 NPDKGYF

-472 LAKRGVPMLYA
+472 FAKRGVPVLYA

-490 EGGKDAG
+490 DGGKEAG
-497 FAIEEEYRLNAYHGV
+497 FVIEEQYRLDAYHGV
-512 ADEYEESWN
+512 ADEYDESWN
-521 LEGLN
+521 LDGLN

-538 LANNSQWPNWYEGN
+538 LANSSQWPNWYEGN
-552 EFKSTRDISRSGK
+552 EFKSIRDASRSGK

>member
-1 MICKYILYFSYSN
+1 
-14 IHMTMKNNKIALL
+14 MKINKIHSLL
-27 ISTLSLSIIM
+27 FLLGISIFISN
-37 TSCSDS
+37 CSDS
-43 LSDNT
+43 LSDTT

-55 ISTLASDDFEGRAPG
+55 ISTLSSDEFEGRAPG

-79 FISQTFQ
+79 FISKTFQ
-86 DLDLDSIDGNY
+86 DFDLDPVDGSY
-97 FLDVPTS
+97 FLDVPAS

-119 GNDRKMIN
+119 GNDRKMIT
-127 GKEVVFWTKQARDYR
+127 GDEVVFWTKQARDYR

-166 EGIDVTGKTVVILV
+166 EGVDVKGKTVVILI

-250 LGADRVTLEG
+250 LGADRVILEG
-260 WIRDKSLNDVLNFT
+260 WIKDNILNDVLNFT

-279 GLKQIALEKT
+279 SLKQIALEKT

-308 RYLQSHNIAAIKKGN
+308 RYLQSHNIAAVKKGI
-323 VRPDEY
+323 VYPDEY

-336 DHLGIMEL
+336 DHLGMIDSTQPGENNIM
-344 TEPGQDIIVNGAVD
+344 NGAVD
-358 NATGVASVLEFAK
+358 NATGVAAILEFAK

-403 PPVDLSNIVAGF
+403 PPIDLANIVAGF
-415 NYDAILP
+415 NYDGILP

-442 LEQELEKSGR
+442 LENELAKSGR

-472 LAKRGVPMLYA
+472 FAKRGVPVLYA

-490 EGGKDAG
+490 AGGKEAG
-497 FAIEEEYRLNAYHGV
+497 FLIEEQYRVDAYHGV
-512 ADEYEESWN
+512 ADEYDQSWD
-521 LEGLN
+521 LDGLN
-526 QSIDVIFNISKE
+526 QSIDVIFNISNE
-538 LANNSQWPNWYEGN
+538 LANSQQWPNWYDGN
-552 EFKSTRDISRSGK
+552 EFKSIRDTSREGK

>member
-1 MICKYILYFSYSN
+1 
-14 IHMTMKNNKIALL
+14 MKINKIQSLL
-27 ISTLSLSIIM
+27 FLLGISIFISN
-37 TSCSDS
+37 CSDS
-43 LSDNT
+43 LSDTT
-48 DGRLRYW
+48 DGRLRYL
-55 ISTLASDDFEGRAPG
+55 ISTLSSDEFEGRAPG

-79 FISQTFQ
+79 FISKTFQ
-86 DLDLDSIDGNY
+86 DFDLDPVDGSY
-97 FLDVPTS
+97 FLDVPAS

-119 GNDRKMIN
+119 GNDRKMIT
-127 GKEVVFWTKQARDYR
+127 GDEVVFWTKQARDYR

-166 EGIDVTGKTVVILV
+166 EGVDVKGKTVVILI

-250 LGADRVTLEG
+250 LGADRVILEG
-260 WIRDKSLNDVLNFT
+260 WIKDNILNDVLNFT

-279 GLKQIALEKT
+279 SLKQIALEKT

-308 RYLQSHNIAAIKKGN
+308 RYLQSHNIAAVKKGI
-323 VRPDEY
+323 VYPDEY

-336 DHLGIMEL
+336 DHLGMIDSTQPGENNIM
-344 TEPGQDIIVNGAVD
+344 NGAVD
-358 NATGVASVLEFAK
+358 NATGVAAILEFAK

-403 PPVDLSNIVAGF
+403 PPIDLANIVAGF
-415 NYDAILP
+415 NYDGILP

-442 LEQELEKSGR
+442 LENELAKSGR

-472 LAKRGVPMLYA
+472 FAKRGVPVLYA

-490 EGGKDAG
+490 AGGKEAG
-497 FAIEEEYRLNAYHGV
+497 FLIEEQYRVDAYHGV
-512 ADEYEESWN
+512 ADEYDESWN
-521 LEGLN
+521 LDGLN
-526 QSIDVIFNISKE
+526 QSIDVIFNISNE
-538 LANNSQWPNWYEGN
+538 LANSQQWPNWYDGN
-552 EFKSTRDISRSGK
+552 EFKSIRDASREGK

>member
-1 MICKYILYFSYSN
+1 
-14 IHMTMKNNKIALL
+14 MKINKIHSSLIFLL
-27 ISTLSLSIIM
+27 GISIFI

-43 LSDNT
+43 LSDTT

-55 ISTLASDDFEGRAPG
+55 ISTLSSDEFEGRAPG

-79 FISQTFQ
+79 FISKTFQ
-86 DLDLDSIDGNY
+86 NLNLDPVDGSY
-97 FLDVPTS
+97 FLDVPAS

-119 GNDRKMIN
+119 GNDRKMIT
-127 GKEVVFWTKQARDYR
+127 GDEVVFWTKQARDYR

-153 YGIVAPEYNWNDY
+153 YGIVAPEYNWDDY
-166 EGIDVTGKTVVILV
+166 EGIDVKGKTVVILI

-250 LGADRVTLEG
+250 LGADRVILEG
-260 WIRDKSLNDVLNFT
+260 WIKDSILNDVLNFT

-279 GLKQIALEKT
+279 SLKQIALEKT

-308 RYLQSHNIAAIKKGN
+308 RYLQSHNIAAVKKGISH
-323 VRPDEY
+323 PDEY

-336 DHLGIMEL
+336 DHLGIVNSSQ
-344 TEPGQDIIVNGAVD
+344 PGENNIMNGAVD
-358 NATGVASVLEFAK
+358 NATGVAAILEFAK

-403 PPVDLSNIVAGF
+403 PPIDLANIVAGF
-415 NYDAILP
+415 NYDGILP

-442 LEQELEKSGR
+442 LENELVKSGR

-472 LAKRGVPMLYA
+472 FAKRGVPVLYA

-490 EGGKDAG
+490 AGGKEAG
-497 FAIEEEYRLNAYHGV
+497 FLIEEEYRVDAYHGV
-512 ADEYEESWN
+512 ADEYDESWD
-521 LEGLN
+521 LDGLN
-526 QSIDVIFNISKE
+526 QSIDVIFNISNE
-538 LANNSQWPNWYEGN
+538 LANSQQWPNWYDGN
-552 EFKSTRDISRSGK
+552 EFKSIRDASREGK